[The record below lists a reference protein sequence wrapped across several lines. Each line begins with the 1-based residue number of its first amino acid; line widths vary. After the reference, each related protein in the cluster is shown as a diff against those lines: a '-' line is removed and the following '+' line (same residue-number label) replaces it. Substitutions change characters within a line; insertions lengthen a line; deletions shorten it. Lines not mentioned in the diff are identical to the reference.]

1 MTTQGGRTPPH
12 VPLSSFFGT
21 STNTVPRIPPGTLT
35 ELAESIRRRGS
46 WNDRFLHW
54 ERPESTTETQQI
66 ERARNM
72 VQEALSDNEWL
83 KREGCWLAQQ
93 GSFTNRTNTRG
104 ESDIDLR
111 VQHPGLVIRYA
122 EGVDSGL
129 AYQAGT
135 YDGTGRSFQSILAD
149 MRKHIVA
156 DLVGAFGKDAVDATG
171 KRAIR
176 VNGLD
181 GSRAEVDVAPAFT
194 LHYITAGSSFMQP
207 FVTTEGV
214 GLLNP
219 PGDWTYNFPDLHIA
233 NGKSKRQRTGLQFKR
248 VVRIIKRMQSDMMA
262 YEATDK
268 RVPSFLIECMVHAVE
283 DTYFTVEGDDR
294 YGRVKHVL
302 GRIAY
307 LINGEAHTFRL
318 LEINNMK
325 FLFGAHQGWRL
336 QDAQE
341 FVASA
346 LAHLGDA

>member
-1 MTTQGGRTPPH
+1 MTTQGGRTPPQ
-12 VPLSSFFGT
+12 VPLSSLFGT
-21 STNTVPRIPPGTLT
+21 SIKTVPRLAPGPLT

-46 WNDRFLHW
+46 WNDRFSHW
-54 ERPESTTETQQI
+54 ERSESTTETQQI
-66 ERARNM
+66 ERARTM
-72 VQEALSDNEWL
+72 VQEALADNVWL
-83 KREGCWLAQQ
+83 NREGCWLAQQ

-111 VQHPGLVIRYA
+111 VQHPGLVIRYG
-122 EGVDSGL
+122 EGVNVGL

-135 YDGTGRSFQSILAD
+135 YSDTGRSFQSILAD
-149 MRKHIVA
+149 MRKHIVT
-156 DLVGAFGKDAVDATG
+156 DLVGSFGKASVDSTG

-181 GSRAEVDVAPAFT
+181 GSRAEVDVVPAFT
-194 LHYITAGSSFMQP
+194 LHFISPGPSFMQP
-207 FVTTEGV
+207 YITTKGV
-214 GLLNP
+214 ALLNP
-219 PGDWTYNFPDLHIA
+219 PEDWTFNFPDLHIA
-233 NGKSKRQRTGLQFKR
+233 NGRSKRQRTGLQFKR

-283 DTYFTVEGDDR
+283 DGYFTVEGDDR
-294 YGRVKHVL
+294 YGMVKRIL
-302 GRIAY
+302 ERIAY
-307 LINGEAHTFRL
+307 LINGETHTFRL

-325 FLFGAHQGWRL
+325 LLFGSHQGWRL
-336 QDAQE
+336 QDAQG